1 MDFIFG
7 CSGWVLFAERCMNS
21 ILAGSI
27 HRSFSSPLAWGADRA
42 GRDRGDWGLDSGSFP
57 FSGRMAAS
65 CSCLEQ
71 KRWDV
76 DMKRCTW
83 YSKQASVIS
92 HRLQGGVVQGET
104 TNSPLHILWEARE
117 TGCPCPC
124 EMMRC
129 DGTGMTE
136 PQGVGLAVLMQAC
149 RTQARRGHG
158 HANGSAR
165 AGTWRGYHGGAAHGS
180 RRFRWQSCPKAHTAS
195 RLLERSQVSDKRRSL
210 C

>member
-1 MDFIFG
+1 MRKG
-7 CSGWVLFAERCMNS
+7 CPVVDSLGMGHHGFHLRLQRLGVLFAERCMNS

-65 CSCLEQ
+65 CSCLEL
-71 KRWDV
+71 KKDGRMWIGKGAHGTV
-76 DMKRCTW
+76 SRH
-83 YSKQASVIS
+83 QASVIS

-104 TNSPLHILWEARE
+104 RNSPLHIFWEARE

-124 EMMRC
+124 EMIGC

-136 PQGVGLAVLMQAC
+136 PKA
-149 RTQARRGHG
+149 
-158 HANGSAR
+158 SA
-165 AGTWRGYHGGAAHGS
+165 WR
-180 RRFRWQSCPKAHTAS
+180 C
-195 RLLERSQVSDKRRSL
+195 
-210 C
+210 

>member
-1 MDFIFG
+1 
-7 CSGWVLFAERCMNS
+7 MNS

-42 GRDRGDWGLDSGSFP
+42 GRDRGDWGPDSGSFP

-76 DMKRCTW
+76 DKKRCTR

-104 TNSPLHILWEARE
+104 RNSPLHIFWEARE

-136 PQGVGLAVLMQAC
+136 PRRRLGSANAGMPDRRGVATGMQTAARGLAPGGRVSWWSATTNGDFVGSHV
-149 RTQARRGHG
+149 RKPTQPRGC
-158 HANGSAR
+158 SR
-165 AGTWRGYHGGAAHGS
+165 AV
-180 RRFRWQSCPKAHTAS
+180 K
-195 RLLERSQVSDKRRSL
+195 DKRRSL